1 MDYYFKNANLILEG
15 IKGDFAVEKGKLHFH
30 GLKDPERYD
39 QVTDLQGRIVLK
51 GFCDLHTHLDKA
63 LVSSRV
69 ENRSGTL
76 KEAIAVMG
84 PYKAGMTEEDIC
96 GRAREA
102 LLMCW
107 SKGTRYLRTHVD
119 VDEQTGSR
127 GVLALKR
134 LQREFAGRVEIQI
147 VAFPQ
152 EGLVN
157 RPGNIRALDQALA
170 DGAELVGG
178 IPAADQNPREHID
191 MVFTLAQKYNV
202 DVDMHIDETDRA
214 ECMTLE
220 LLADATVRMG
230 WQGRVTAGH
239 CCSLAANPPERA
251 GEVLRKVRNA
261 GVRIVSLP
269 STNLY
274 LQGRGDSYNVRRGI
288 APIGRISRE
297 FQIPTAVASDNI
309 RDVFNPFGNGNLP
322 EEALIA
328 AHGCH
333 MGGTEGLGLLFDM
346 ISRQPMEMFGVNPYL
361 REGDE
366 ARFIICDARTAAEV
380 IVGHEKL
387 FGNFTNNRMEV

>member
-1 MDYYFKNANLILEG
+1 M
-15 IKGDFAVEKGKLHFH
+15 
-30 GLKDPERYD
+30 
-39 QVTDLQGRIVLK
+39 
-51 GFCDLHTHLDKA
+51 
-63 LVSSRV
+63 
-69 ENRSGTL
+69 
-76 KEAIAVMG
+76 
-84 PYKAGMTEEDIC
+84 
-96 GRAREA
+96 
-102 LLMCW
+102 
-107 SKGTRYLRTHVD
+107 D

-134 LQREFAGRVEIQI
+134 LQREFADRVEIQI

-152 EGLVN
+152 EGLVK

-220 LLADATVRMG
+220 MLADATVRMG

-274 LQGRGDSYNVRRGI
+274 LQGRGDSYNIRRGI

-333 MGGTEGLGLLFDM
+333 MGGTEGLELLFDM

-366 ARFIICDARTAAEV
+366 ARFIICDACTAAEV

-387 FGNFTNNRMEV
+387 FGSFTNNRMEV

>member
-15 IKGDFAVEKGKLHFH
+15 IKGDFAVEKGKLHCH

-76 KEAIAVMG
+76 K
-84 PYKAGMTEEDIC
+84 
-96 GRAREA
+96 EA

-387 FGNFTNNRMEV
+387 FGSFTNNRMEV

>member
-1 MDYYFKNANLILEG
+1 
-15 IKGDFAVEKGKLHFH
+15 
-30 GLKDPERYD
+30 
-39 QVTDLQGRIVLK
+39 
-51 GFCDLHTHLDKA
+51 
-63 LVSSRV
+63 
-69 ENRSGTL
+69 
-76 KEAIAVMG
+76 
-84 PYKAGMTEEDIC
+84 
-96 GRAREA
+96 
-102 LLMCW
+102 MCW

-220 LLADATVRMG
+220 MLADATVRMG

-274 LQGRGDSYNVRRGI
+274 LQGREDSYNIRRGI

-366 ARFIICDARTAAEV
+366 ARFIICDACTAAEV

-387 FGNFTNNRMEV
+387 FGSFTNNRMEV